1 MLLFFFSSSLS
12 AHALDDMHELI
23 RNRIDSISST
33 GQWTK
38 KKKLMMNNNVL
49 SDDNWRQSVSLN
61 HNCTRWY
68 DCLVFVSSILF
79 FVSHCVFVSI
89 SLSLELLS
97 LVFRVVRFRFKLFQQ
112 TSTTTEKKKNCI
124 CLVAVWMR
132 LLWTFNYDWCL
143 LLCDKLYRCGGVCV
157 VGANV
162 PQLQLIR
169 ICVNVPK
176 GCLQISFLTVW
187 MPWMR
192 LLCRMYWAFS
202 GCVNLVDF
210 VADRFHRWC
219 I

>member
-1 MLLFFFSSSLS
+1 M
-12 AHALDDMHELI
+12 
-23 RNRIDSISST
+23 N
-33 GQWTK
+33 K
-38 KKKLMMNNNVL
+38 KKKTNDEQQCVVGWQLKAKCEFESQLYKMIWLFGVCIFYPFFCISLCFCLYLSFIRVVVSRFQSGSFPFQTVSTNINNNGK
-49 SDDNWRQSVSLN
+49 
-61 HNCTRWY
+61 
-68 DCLVFVSSILF
+68 
-79 FVSHCVFVSI
+79 
-89 SLSLELLS
+89 E
-97 LVFRVVRFRFKLFQQ
+97 
-112 TSTTTEKKKNCI
+112 KNCI